1 MNRPSARA
9 VRNLRGAV
17 IFNHAGAGAGAGRSG
32 RTAAIAPRRKRAERQ
47 TTAALALGDQRN
59 AKHLFCFYRRWFY
72 TYIILITCGLRSFA
86 VP

>member
-17 IFNHAGAGAGAGRSG
+17 IFNHGGAGAGGRG

-59 AKHLFCFYRRWFY
+59 AKHLFRFYRRWFY
-72 TYIILITCGLRSFA
+72 I
-86 VP
+86 